1 MLGSPSDGG
10 RVPLNGTRH
19 RYGDSM
25 TAPDQGDTTAWRG
38 ALTLGDVL
46 AAAGVADLSDVLAIR
61 HTFKESGLQ
70 SQEEATPEKVLAYTR
85 EQLVAGGKFPARPP
99 RLWLVFLADGKVR
112 SRFYGAYDNGGE
124 VAGEQFERRRFFD
137 IRPTTL
143 LDSLADRL
151 VIEWASDAIN
161 WVKRGEAAAAFKV
174 VEIADRDAVPFPGF
188 DAVTLTYTE
197 LCQLVDD
204 PRYAAWRTALGAVQG
219 VYVISD
225 AINGKLYVGQAD
237 GRERILGRW
246 RDYALTGHGDNKRLT
261 EVLDAKPERVTQWT
275 WSILRVFGSSEP
287 PDAVNKAEQHFI
299 RTLRTRE
306 FGYN

>member
-1 MLGSPSDGG
+1 
-10 RVPLNGTRH
+10 
-19 RYGDSM
+19 M
-25 TAPDQGDTTAWRG
+25 TAPDQRDTTAWRG
-38 ALTLGDVL
+38 ALTLGDIL

-61 HTFKESGLQ
+61 HTFKESGLR

-112 SRFYGAYDNGGE
+112 SRLYGAYDNGGE

-161 WVKRGEAAAAFKV
+161 WVKRGETAAAFKV

-188 DAVTLTYTE
+188 DSVAVSHAGLREVVTGS
-197 LCQLVDD
+197 
-204 PRYAAWRTALGAVQG
+204 RYAAWRTALGSVQG
-219 VYVISD
+219 IYLISD
-225 AINGKLYVGQAD
+225 ATNGKLYVGQAD

-246 RDYALTGHGDNKRLT
+246 RDYALTGHGTNKRLT
-261 EVLDAKPERVTQWT
+261 EVLNAEPERVNQWT

-287 PDAVNKAEQHFI
+287 PDAVDRAEQHFI
-299 RTLRTRE
+299 RTLRTST